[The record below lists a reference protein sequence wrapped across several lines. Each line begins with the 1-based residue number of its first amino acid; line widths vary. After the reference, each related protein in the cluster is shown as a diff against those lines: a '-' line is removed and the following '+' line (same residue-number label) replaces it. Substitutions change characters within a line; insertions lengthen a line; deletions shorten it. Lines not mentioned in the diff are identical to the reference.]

1 MSRIEEAA
9 RGIYGAWRLGHG
21 DASGFSFF
29 DTSIAGFWRSFF
41 AMMVALPAYAALVAV
56 GMANLEGEI
65 NWQGIVVVEAIAYV
79 IDWFAFPLAAIYVCQ
94 WLNKSERYTR
104 LIVAL
109 NWAKVLI
116 AIIMLPATV
125 IAAQAPG
132 SVLALIPVAIFV
144 GVLAYVWNVT
154 RMALGANWGEAMMV
168 TMVNLTLGVI
178 VSLWARSLLL

>member
-1 MSRIEEAA
+1 MSRVEEAA
-9 RGIYGAWRLGHG
+9 RGIYGAWRLAHG
-21 DASGFSFF
+21 DANGFSFF

-41 AMMVALPAYAALVAV
+41 AMIVALPAYAALVAV
-56 GMANLEGEI
+56 GMANHPGEI
-65 NWQGIVVVEAIAYV
+65 DWQAVVLVEGIAYV
-79 IDWFAFPLAAIYVCQ
+79 FDWFAFPLAAVYVCQ

-116 AIIMLPATV
+116 ALIMLPATV

-132 SVLALIPVAIFV
+132 SVLAIIPVAIFV
-144 GVLAYVWNVT
+144 AVLAYVWNVT
-154 RMALGANWGEAMMV
+154 RLALGANWGEAMMV
-168 TMVNLTLGVI
+168 TMVNLTLGVV